1 MKANVHEFIVF
12 LISISACS
20 LVSRCSLISLTATSV
35 GLWKL
40 LGGAMMKESE
50 PVVEHLLVDCQPP
63 CGDRLSFQSFTNGL
77 CFALGQW

>member
-20 LVSRCSLISLTATSV
+20 LRKPMFTDKSDSHQV
-35 GLWKL
+35 GLWKHPRRRHDEE
-40 LGGAMMKESE
+40 AT

-63 CGDRLSFQSFTNGL
+63 SATDFPFNRLQTA
-77 CFALGQW
+77 FALH